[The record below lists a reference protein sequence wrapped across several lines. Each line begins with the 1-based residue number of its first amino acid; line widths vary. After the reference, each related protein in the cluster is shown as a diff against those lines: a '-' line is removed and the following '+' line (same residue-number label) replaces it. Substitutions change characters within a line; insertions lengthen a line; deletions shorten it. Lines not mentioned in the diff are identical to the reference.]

1 MATQEIVLRPGDS
14 ISLRLEVPGQ
24 DLRLEMSLTA
34 DGMAVSGPTPMGAP
48 TIFGGVPPTHE
59 DNSPVD
65 LTAEFQAEDDQPA
78 ELPQQKVESLAA
90 VEPFDPAP
98 QALDIP
104 FEDITEDT
112 GGMQAEEIVDDAT
125 ASDDLDLD
133 MDDLDMD
140 DLDGEEVVSV
150 ADSGG
155 GIDIPGDDDDDLGIE
170 GGDLSIDIP
179 DDDDVEGGPLSV
191 DIPDDDNVGD
201 LSVDIPDD
209 DGLDIPGGDEP
220 DFSADAMTMV
230 PPTSPKSAPALAMAD
245 DDDSMSLENMSLDGE
260 VELDEHGNPK
270 DKFAPNPD
278 DTLPVWKGKARTYQD
293 PELQK
298 KKKETAKLNKASQP
312 APAVPAAKSLPGKAK
327 LPSAAKKPITKQ
339 IKKPGAALPAAASAK
354 KPAVGG
360 GGNFTVFLSP
370 PKGADKKQAA
380 AEIIAE
386 IQGIDMN
393 SATALAGKMIVPV
406 VKGVSESDAQ
416 GVRDRFKDAG
426 LSCRITQKR

>member
-24 DLRLEMSLTA
+24 ALRLDMSLTP
-34 DGMAVSGPTPMGAP
+34 DGMAVSGPVPMGAP
-48 TIFGGVPPTHE
+48 TIYGGVPPTHE
-59 DNSPVD
+59 DNAPVD
-65 LTAEFQAEDDQPA
+65 LTAEFQAEDEQPA
-78 ELPQQKVESLAA
+78 DLPQQKVESLAA

-112 GGMQAEEIVDDAT
+112 GGMQAEEVLDDAT

-133 MDDLDMD
+133 MDDLD
-140 DLDGEEVVSV
+140 GEEIVSV
-150 ADSGG
+150 ADDDG
-155 GIDIPGDDDDDLGIE
+155 GIDIPGDDDDLEGGDLSIDIPGDDDIE

-179 DDDDVEGGPLSV
+179 EDDDVGG
-191 DIPDDDNVGD
+191 

-209 DGLDIPGGDEP
+209 DGLDIEGGDEP

-230 PPTSPKSAPALAMAD
+230 PPTSPKSAPALAMAG
-245 DDDSMSLENMSLDGE
+245 DDDSMSLENMSLDDE

-278 DTLPVWKGKARTYQD
+278 DTLPVWKGKARTYRD
-293 PELQK
+293 PELEK
-298 KKKETAKLNKASQP
+298 KKKETSKLNKASQP
-312 APAVPAAKSLPGKAK
+312 APAAPAPKAMPAKAK
-327 LPSAAKKPITKQ
+327 LPGAAKKPITKQ

-393 SATALAGKMIVPV
+393 SAAALAGKMIVPV
-406 VKGVSESDAQ
+406 VKGVSETEAQ